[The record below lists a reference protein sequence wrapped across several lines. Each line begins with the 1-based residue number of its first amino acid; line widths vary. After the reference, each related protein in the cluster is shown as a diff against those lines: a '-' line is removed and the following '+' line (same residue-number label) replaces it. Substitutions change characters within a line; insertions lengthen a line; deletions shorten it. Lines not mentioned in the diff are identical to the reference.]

1 MTTGWVAAALRGRSL
16 TTQLLGQ
23 HGQRELASA
32 PSWPRA
38 VEMLAATVYGTELA
52 PDADRAATR
61 LAAANSTAWQL
72 RVFAGWVPPSGR
84 GIVRVAA
91 APLEIFNVEQ
101 HLRELSGG
109 DQRAPILLGSLAS
122 AWPRIERCATPET
135 VREALAVS
143 VWSDPGGN
151 SPSDI
156 ALGMR
161 TAWVRRAV
169 HYVPSAK
176 SWALGYL
183 AVLAARELYSFD
195 REIAA
200 TTGRHVDRLLG
211 KSWRRA
217 ATLAEFR
224 DGLAP
229 AAAWPLAEV
238 KSAGDLW
245 RGEVAVRRQVAMDA
259 ARLAARNRF
268 DQRVIVGVVGLLLSD
283 LYGVLAA
290 VETAGRSVQA
300 IEVFDAVA

>member
-16 TTQLLGQ
+16 TAQLLGP
-23 HGQRELASA
+23 HGQRQLASA
-32 PSWPRA
+32 PSWPSA
-38 VEMLAATVYGTELA
+38 LEMLAATVYGKELA
-52 PDADRAATR
+52 PDADRAATQ

-72 RVFAGWVPPSGR
+72 RVLAGWVPPSGR
-84 GIVRVAA
+84 SIVRVAA
-91 APLEIFNVEQ
+91 APLEILNVEQ
-101 HLRELSGG
+101 HLRQLSGG

-122 AWPRIERCATPET
+122 AWPRIERCTTPET

-143 VWSDPGGN
+143 VWSDPGG
-151 SPSDI
+151 SASSDI
-156 ALGMR
+156 TLGMR

-169 HYVPSAK
+169 RHVPPAT

-183 AVLAARELYSFD
+183 AMLAARELYSFD

-211 KSWRRA
+211 QSWRRA

-229 AAAWPLAEV
+229 AAVWPLAEV
-238 KSAGDLW
+238 ESADDLW
-245 RGEVAVRRQVAMDA
+245 RGEVAVHRRVATDA

-268 DQRVIVGVVGLLLSD
+268 DQRVVVGIVGLLMSD

-290 VETAGRSVQA
+290 VETAGRGGQA
-300 IEVFDAVA
+300 VEVFDAVA